1 MKTEPVRR
9 HTIARVLALAF
20 LLPPLAHGQA
30 FPTKHITIYI
40 GYAAGASTDLS
51 ARALGEGL
59 NKLLGVPVTMEN
71 KPGAAAGV
79 AAGMVARAAPDGY
92 TLGVVSTGVISVRPH
107 ITKPPYDPL
116 KDFTLIAQYA
126 RYIGALTVLADSPYK
141 TVEDFITHAK
151 ANPGL
156 SYSSPGQHT
165 QQQLGTEVL
174 RQCKGLE
181 FRHVATK
188 GGAEANAL
196 LIGKH
201 VDFTAGAG
209 QHMQFVRQGRMRM
222 LALFNAEQRDP
233 AYPAVPTLKEIGCQ
247 DAPAL
252 GYLVVAPKGLP
263 PAVSVRLGEA
273 VRRAVEAPEF
283 QKALANLEIPYD
295 YKDRQQLEKE
305 IAEHSRF
312 YKGLLENLGVKPE

>member
-1 MKTEPVRR
+1 METEHPCLPSPGRL
-9 HTIARVLALAF
+9 LALVLF
-20 LLPPLAHGQA
+20 IPLLAYGQA
-30 FPTKHITIYI
+30 FPSKHITLYI

-59 NKLLGVPVTMEN
+59 NKVLGVPVTAEN

-107 ITKPPYDPL
+107 ITKPPYDPQ
-116 KDFTLIAQYA
+116 KDFTLVAQYA

-141 TVEDFITHAK
+141 TIEDFIAHAK

-156 SYSSPGQHT
+156 AYSSPGQHT
-165 QQQLGTEVL
+165 QQQLGTEVF

-188 GGAEANAL
+188 GGAEANSL
-196 LIGKH
+196 LTGKH

-233 AYPAVPTLKEIGCQ
+233 AHPTVPTLKELGCQ

-252 GYLVVAPKGLP
+252 GYLIVAPRGLA
-263 PAVSVRLGEA
+263 PAVSARLGEA
-273 VRRAVEAPEF
+273 VRKAVESPEF
-283 QKALANLEIPYD
+283 QKTLANLEIPYD

-305 IAEHSRF
+305 IAEHTRF

>member
-1 MKTEPVRR
+1 METEPLRPR
-9 HTIARVLALAF
+9 SFGRVLAVALC
-20 LLPPLAHGQA
+20 LPFLAHGQA
-30 FPTKHITIYI
+30 FPSKHITLYI

-59 NKLLGVPVTMEN
+59 AKQLGVPVAAEN

-92 TLGVVSTGVISVRPH
+92 TLGVVSTGVIAVRPH
-107 ITKPPYDPL
+107 VTKPPYDPL
-116 KDFTLIAQYA
+116 NDFTLLAQYA

-141 TVEDFITHAK
+141 TVDDFVAYAK
-151 ANPGL
+151 AHPGM

-165 QQQLGTEVL
+165 QQQLGVEVF

-181 FRHVATK
+181 FRHIPSK
-188 GGAEANAL
+188 GGSEANAL

-209 QHMQFVRQGRMRM
+209 QHIQFVRQGRFRM
-222 LALFNAEQRDP
+222 LVLFNAEQRDP
-233 AYPAVPTLKEIGCQ
+233 ANPTVPTMKEIGCQ

-252 GYLVVAPKGLP
+252 GYLVIAPKGLP
-263 PAVSVRLGEA
+263 PAVAAKLGEA
-273 VRRAVEAPEF
+273 VRKAVEGAEF
-283 QKALANLEIPYD
+283 QKTLANLEIPYD
-295 YKDRQQLEKE
+295 YKDRQQLDKE